1 MSKIYFVSPFY
12 PYRGGIAQFSDSLA
26 NMLGSSQKVAKINYK
41 RLYPSLLFPGK
52 SQFVDGYDKSEKNIP
67 KGIDS
72 LNVLSS
78 FRLILNIKKEVGN
91 TVLLNVYW
99 MSFFA
104 PILGFICKF
113 TPKKVK
119 KIALIHNLIP
129 HETRFFDSILTR
141 FYVNQQD
148 AFIVL
153 SEKVKQD
160 VLKFKPDAKV
170 LALFHPLYD
179 HFGVK
184 VDKYIAREKYGI
196 SSDKKVLLFFGLIRE
211 YKGLDVLLH
220 ALAELDDSYVLIIA
234 GECYGGFDKYQGII
248 DRKRL
253 KNKIVH
259 LDCFVPDSEI
269 QYLFSAT
276 DVCVLPYKNATQS
289 GVTAVALHFDLPIVA
304 TNVGALDE
312 YIKDDFTGK
321 LVPPNNSFE
330 LAQALKKVT
339 NPNVLESMTSEIKEF
354 KKNLSWEK
362 FSDELIAFI
371 ESV

>member
-26 NMLGSSQKVAKINYK
+26 NMLESSQNLEKINYK

-52 SQFVDGYDKSEKNIP
+52 SQFVEGYNESNESTLN
-67 KGIDS
+67 GIDS
-72 LNVLSS
+72 INLFSS
-78 FRLILNIKKEVGN
+78 CKLILKTKKEVGN
-91 TVLLNVYW
+91 NVLLNVYW

-104 PILGFICKF
+104 PILGFMCKF
-113 TPKKVK
+113 TSRKVK

-129 HETRFFDSILTR
+129 HENRFFDSILTR

-160 VLKFKPDAKV
+160 VLQLKPNAKV
-170 LALFHPLYD
+170 LTLFHPLYD

-184 VDKYIAREKYGI
+184 VDKCIAREKYGI
-196 SSDKKVLLFFGLIRE
+196 TIDKKVLLFFGLIRE
-211 YKGLDVLLH
+211 YKGLDILLN
-220 ALAELDDSYVLIIA
+220 ALSELDDSYVLIIA
-234 GECYGGFDKYQGII
+234 GECYGGFDKYQEII
-248 DRKRL
+248 NRKGL
-253 KNKIVH
+253 KNKILH

-289 GVTAVALHFDLPIVA
+289 GVTAVALHYDLPIVA
-304 TNVGALDE
+304 TNVGALNE
-312 YIKDDFTGK
+312 YIKDDITGK

-330 LAQALKKVT
+330 LALALKKVT
-339 NPNVLESMTSEIKEF
+339 NPNVLENMAREIIEL

-362 FSDELIAFI
+362 FATELTTFI